1 MKPVLD
7 IPFNNI
13 LEYWDDVDKRG
24 ASLEGVRALC
34 LEDRYYLLVKV
45 MGRVDMLHPWVFDRC
60 REVQRAP
67 DGYLDLWAREHFKS
81 SIITQGGSVQEI
93 LRNPEITIG
102 IFSHTSPIA
111 SGFLRVIKQ
120 VLESNQI
127 LLRVFP
133 DVLYDNP
140 DKDARNWS
148 LQTGITVIRKGT
160 PNESTVEAYGL
171 VDGQP
176 VSKHFELLI
185 FDDVV
190 TDKSVYTP
198 EQIEKTTASWEL
210 ADNLSKVGG
219 RKWHVGTRYSY
230 ADTYEAIIKRGAVKV
245 RRYTAT
251 KNNLMDGEPVLFP
264 PELWEQK
271 KIVQGEATIA
281 CQMMQDPLS
290 GTQRMFNIEDFQ
302 TYEIRPET
310 LNVFLMCDPARSNKK
325 DSADS
330 AYVVVGLDYAMNKY
344 LLDGY
349 AHKMDLQ
356 ERWQRLRELFI
367 KWKRAPGVQSVRVG
381 YESFGA
387 QSDLDYYKERMKI
400 PNENGQTVSFGITEL
415 AWPREGGGS
424 KTDRVQRLTP
434 DMRQHKIFLP
444 HPTDPEKLTRN
455 QRAMHERG
463 YDYRISRI
471 IKRKDGDGNAYDL
484 SEKLKLQTH
493 YFPFGGLKDL
503 IDIFSRI
510 YDMEATPPQFID
522 ERSLEPE
529 FT

>member
-1 MKPVLD
+1 MILD

-13 LEYWDDVDKRG
+13 LEYWDDIDKRG
-24 ASLEGVRALC
+24 DSLEGVRALC

-67 DGYLDLWAREHFKS
+67 NGYLDLWAREHFKS

-93 LRNPEITIG
+93 LRDPEITIG

-111 SGFLRVIKQ
+111 KGFLRVVKQ

-133 DVLYDNP
+133 DILYENP
-140 DKDARNWS
+140 DRDSRNWS
-148 LQTGITVIRKGT
+148 LDTGIVVKRKGA

-198 EQIEKTTASWEL
+198 EQIEKTTSSWEL

-230 ADTYEAIIKRGAVKV
+230 GDTYETIINRGAVKV

-251 KNNLMDGEPVLFP
+251 KNNLIDGPPVLFP
-264 PELWEQK
+264 QEVWDQK
-271 KIVQGEATIA
+271 VRDQGPSTIS

-302 TYEIRPET
+302 VYEIRPET
-310 LNVFLMCDPARSNKK
+310 LNLFILCDPARSNKK
-325 DSADS
+325 DSANS
-330 AYVVVGLDYAMNKY
+330 AYAVLGLDYNMNKY
-344 LLDGY
+344 LLDGFN
-349 AHKMDLQ
+349 HKMDLQ
-356 ERWQRLRELFI
+356 ERWQRLKELFV
-367 KWKRAPGVQSVRVG
+367 KWKRMPGVQSVKVG

-387 QSDLDYYKERMKI
+387 QSDLDYFKERMKVD
-400 PNENGQTVSFGITEL
+400 QVSFGIQEL
-415 AWPREGGGS
+415 AWPREGSGS

-434 DMRQHKIFLP
+434 DMKQHKIFLP
-444 HPTDPEKLTRN
+444 YATDPDKLTRN
-455 QRAMHERG
+455 QAAMMERG
-463 YDYRISRI
+463 YGYRVAKI
-471 IKRKDGDGNAYDL
+471 IKRKDHEGNAYDL
-484 SEKLKLQTH
+484 SEQLKIQTH

-503 IDIFSRI
+503 VDAVSRI
-510 YDMEATPPQFID
+510 YDMEATAPQFID

-529 FT
+529 YT